1 MEFKSKD
8 DLLEYFIKKI
18 KSSSRL
24 EINQIMEDTQAI
36 KQNRIDEIE
45 AGAHLTADLM
55 KSQEKKLMMNAH
67 ALTMSRYTEEFNQAK
82 IKLREARI
90 ASLFGKIEAKLLEY
104 SESETYQN
112 KMKDKLKALALKYDD
127 MKTLRVKAVDQPW
140 LSDFMAG
147 INDQVKVEVDQEI
160 HLGGFLLE
168 FSNSMIVIDE
178 SLDNRLVEETQR
190 FYENP
195 DLVLF

>member
-36 KQNRIDEIE
+36 KQKRIDEIE
-45 AGAHLTADLM
+45 EGAHLTADLM
-55 KSQEKKLMMNAH
+55 KAQEKKLMMNAH

>member
-1 MEFKSKD
+1 M
-8 DLLEYFIKKI
+8 
-18 KSSSRL
+18 
-24 EINQIMEDTQAI
+24 MEDTQAI

-147 INDQVKVEVDQEI
+147 INDQVKVEVDQEKI
-160 HLGGFLLE
+160 GRASCRE
-168 FSNSMIVIDE
+168 RV
-178 SLDNRLVEETQR
+178 
-190 FYENP
+190 
-195 DLVLF
+195 